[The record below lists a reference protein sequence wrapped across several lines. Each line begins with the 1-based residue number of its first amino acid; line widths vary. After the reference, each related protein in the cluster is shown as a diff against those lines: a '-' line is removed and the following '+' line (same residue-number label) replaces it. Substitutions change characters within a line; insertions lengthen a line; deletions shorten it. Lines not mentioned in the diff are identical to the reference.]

1 MQPVEISKN
10 IFWIGINDNQT
21 ELFEGMWPIK
31 QEGISYNSYL
41 IKGAKTVLID
51 LCKDLFQEEYLALL
65 KTLTDPAKIDYL
77 VINHMEPDHSGA
89 LRAFRAIAPQA
100 VILATQK
107 AIKMLDDFFDIKDA
121 VRMVADGETLDLGS
135 HKLKFI
141 TAPMVHWPE
150 TMMTFE
156 TTTGILFSCDAFGG
170 FGKLTQGIFD
180 DDYNDHTLFEKE
192 VLRYYANI
200 VAAFSKPVLNA
211 GEKLAGLNIRTVAP
225 SHGLVWRKDPMRIV
239 SLYLQW
245 SEYGKGKAQKGV
257 TLLHGSMY
265 GNTGRMALAVRKGL
279 EEAGI
284 PFEVFDVTA
293 FHPSYI
299 LPSLW
304 VNQGVVIG
312 APTYEGSL
320 FPTMAQ
326 VLLMAEFKRVFH
338 KDAVYF
344 GSFGWGGGATR
355 YLNTQFE
362 KMKWQLLD
370 TLEFPGEPKPETLVQ
385 AVEFGKRFGE
395 RIKNPLDF

>member
-1 MQPVEISKN
+1 MQPVEICN
-10 IFWIGINDNQT
+10 GIFWIGVNDDQT
-21 ELFEGMWPIK
+21 ELFEGLWPIK

-41 IKGAKTVLID
+41 IKGTKTVLID
-51 LCKDLFQEEYLALL
+51 LCKDLFKDKYLSSLN
-65 KTLTDPAKIDYL
+65 TLINPAKIDYL

-89 LRAFRAIAPQA
+89 LRAFREVAPQA
-100 VILATQK
+100 VILTTQK
-107 AIKMLDDFFDIKDA
+107 AVKMLDDFFGIKDT
-121 VRMVADGETLDLGS
+121 VHVVADGETLDLGN

-150 TMMTFE
+150 TMMTCE
-156 TTTGILFSCDAFGG
+156 MNNGILFSCDAFGG
-170 FGKLTQGIFD
+170 FGKLTNGIFD
-180 DDYNDHTLFEKE
+180 DNYSDLAFFERE
-192 VLRYYANI
+192 SLRYYANI

-211 GEKLAGLNIRTVAP
+211 GEKLATMNINTVAP
-225 SHGLVWRKDPMRIV
+225 SHGLIWRSDPSRIIK
-239 SLYLQW
+239 LYIEW
-245 SEYGKGKAQKGV
+245 SEYGKGKARNGV

-265 GNTGRMALAVRKGL
+265 GNTGRMALSVRKGM

-284 PFEVFDVTA
+284 PLEVFDVTA
-293 FHPSYI
+293 THPSYI

-304 VNQGVVIG
+304 VNQGVAIG

-320 FPTMAQ
+320 FPTMAL
-326 VLLMAEFKRVFH
+326 VLSMAEFKRVFH

-355 YLNTQFE
+355 YLNGQFE

-370 TLEFPGEPKPETLVQ
+370 TLEFPGEPKPETLVR

-395 RIKNPLDF
+395 RIKNL